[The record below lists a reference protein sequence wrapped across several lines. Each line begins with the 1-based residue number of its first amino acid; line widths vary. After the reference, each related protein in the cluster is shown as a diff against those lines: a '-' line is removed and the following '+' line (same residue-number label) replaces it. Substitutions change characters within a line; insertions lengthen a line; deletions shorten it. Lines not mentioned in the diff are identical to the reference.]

1 MKIPLSLLSVLILI
15 GFVTMQ
21 SEAVSLQKQSTVG
34 SEQSTMGMGNKPPA
48 GIKDLQTT
56 SLITL
61 KNGLRLIVRERPETQ
76 TAALQ
81 VWVRVGSR
89 DEREGQFGISHLLA
103 HLILKGTED
112 LPAPELAQKVASL
125 GGQIG
130 GGTSQEYSQYY
141 AEVPATNY
149 REMLKLLVEMVT
161 RPALRE
167 EDLAKERQ
175 VVLTEIGRLKDI
187 PESYVDELALREV
200 FKGHPMGNPIR
211 GKEEDLKKISRD
223 ALIAHYQSHYLPTH
237 MVIVAVGNV
246 KTEEVT
252 EAISEKIE
260 KWGNGRV
267 EQWQNEP
274 GSSHFPSSSGYPEQ
288 SQLREIS
295 LGSILLQQAKIL
307 LAIRVMG
314 LQDADRPAMEVLT
327 GIIQLRLFD
336 SIRETHGLAYV
347 VNSDYVPLSDTGIWK
362 IYIEVQGKE
371 ENRTRQVLFE
381 ELKKIRTVDKGSSLE
396 EEVEE
401 AKDYLKGRLARVL
414 ETNRDLASY
423 LGERAL
429 FNSLES
435 EGAYFSKIN
444 SVTLEEVHRVAIQ
457 YIQETHYNL
466 IVLRPFGL
474 IGKLGFLLKQI
485 F

>member
-1 MKIPLSLLSVLILI
+1 MKIPLSILGVLILI
-15 GFVTMQ
+15 GFVNMQ
-21 SEAVSLQKQSTVG
+21 SEAVSPQRQLTVDV
-34 SEQSTMGMGNKPPA
+34 EQSAMGNKPPA
-48 GIKDLQTT
+48 GINDLQTT

-61 KNGLRLIVRERPETQ
+61 KNGLRLVVRERPETR

-89 DEREGQFGISHLLA
+89 DEREGQLGISHLLA

-112 LPAPELAQKVASL
+112 LSATELAQKVASL

-149 REMLKLLVEMVT
+149 REMLKLLVRMVT

-211 GKEEDLKKISRD
+211 GKEDDLKKITRD

-237 MVIVAVGNV
+237 MVVVAVGKV

-252 EAISEKIE
+252 GILGEEIGE
-260 KWGNGRV
+260 WGNGRMQ
-267 EQWQNEP
+267 ERQNEP
-274 GSSHFPSSSGYPEQ
+274 HSSIFSSFFEYPEQ
-288 SQLREIS
+288 SRLREIS

-327 GIIQLRLFD
+327 GMTQLRLFD

-381 ELKKIRTVDKGSSLE
+381 ELKEIRMVDKGPSLE

-401 AKDYLKGRLARVL
+401 AKDYLKGRLARAL

-435 EGAYFSKIN
+435 EATYFSKID
-444 SVTLEEVHRVAIQ
+444 SVTLEEVHRVATR

-474 IGKLGFLLKQI
+474 VGKLGFLLKQI